1 LRVLSQVLF
10 AALSRSHS
18 RALRCV
24 FSRAALPRCALL
36 YMRYTFYML
45 EMEARWFR
53 PLRASLS
60 AMHTT
65 SRPQCLFLFLTR
77 IFSFRFVSFS
87 FFFKVVA
94 HLSSI
99 CGEASTWNTKKKV
112 IDAFKA
118 SIMWDRSLSY

>member
-1 LRVLSQVLF
+1 ML
-10 AALSRSHS
+10 
-18 RALRCV
+18 
-24 FSRAALPRCALL
+24 
-36 YMRYTFYML
+36 YML
-45 EMEARWFR
+45 EMEAHLFG
-53 PLRASLS
+53 PLCASLS

-65 SRPQCLFLFLTR
+65 SRPQYLFLFLVLTR
-77 IFSFRFVSFS
+77 IFSFSFP
-87 FFFKVVA
+87 FLFLFLPQVVA